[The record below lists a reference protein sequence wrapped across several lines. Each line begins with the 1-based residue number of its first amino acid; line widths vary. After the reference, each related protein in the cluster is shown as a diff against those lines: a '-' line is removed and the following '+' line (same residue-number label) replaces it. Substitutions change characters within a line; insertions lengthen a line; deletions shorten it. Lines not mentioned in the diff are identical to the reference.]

1 PRVLEIL
8 PTPASVLFNLDRAIF
23 FYFIGVNSFY
33 TLLLFL
39 SIPEMISNYI
49 ISKDEHLNGLF
60 TSEAAPGISLL
71 APAYNEEAT
80 ITDSLHSM
88 LSLEYPNI
96 EVIVINDGSRDKT
109 MEVMKSS
116 FELFE
121 IPLIYRHVVETKE
134 FRGIY
139 KSRKFANMTVVDK
152 ENGGKADALNAGLNV
167 ARTPLVCAMDADTLI
182 DPDALLRMVR
192 SYLMKENVVA
202 VGGTIRIANGCK
214 IEKSRVI
221 DVRAPRKFIP
231 AVQIVEYLRAFLFGR
246 MGLNRLGGNLVISG
260 AFGLF
265 HRESVLEVGGYAHDT
280 VGEDME
286 LVVRLHRYMK
296 ENKRKYWIDFVP
308 DPVAWTE
315 VPESLK
321 VLSRQRDRWHRGLT
335 DTLLRHKK
343 MLLNP
348 MYGALGLVVYPY
360 FFFVELLAPV
370 VELFGYLGLASGLY
384 FHVVNWYFAL
394 LFFIAAYGLGVVLSL
409 YCLVL
414 DEAFFHKYA
423 RFRDVL
429 FLLGIALL
437 ENLGYRQ
444 LTVFWRING
453 MIKYFRG
460 IKTWGK
466 MERVGF
472 AKRS

>member
-1 PRVLEIL
+1 
-8 PTPASVLFNLDRAIF
+8 
-23 FYFIGVNSFY
+23 
-33 TLLLFL
+33 
-39 SIPEMISNYI
+39 
-49 ISKDEHLNGLF
+49 
-60 TSEAAPGISLL
+60 
-71 APAYNEEAT
+71 
-80 ITDSLHSM
+80 
-88 LSLEYPNI
+88 
-96 EVIVINDGSRDKT
+96 
-109 MEVMKSS
+109 
-116 FELFE
+116 
-121 IPLIYRHVVETKE
+121 
-134 FRGIY
+134 
-139 KSRKFANMTVVDK
+139 
-152 ENGGKADALNAGLNV
+152 
-167 ARTPLVCAMDADTLI
+167 
-182 DPDALLRMVR
+182 
-192 SYLMKENVVA
+192 
-202 VGGTIRIANGCK
+202 
-214 IEKSRVI
+214 
-221 DVRAPRKFIP
+221 
-231 AVQIVEYLRAFLFGR
+231 
-246 MGLNRLGGNLVISG
+246 
-260 AFGLF
+260 
-265 HRESVLEVGGYAHDT
+265 
-280 VGEDME
+280 
-286 LVVRLHRYMK
+286 
-296 ENKRKYWIDFVP
+296 
-308 DPVAWTE
+308 
-315 VPESLK
+315 
-321 VLSRQRDRWHRGLT
+321 
-335 DTLLRHKK
+335 
-343 MLLNP
+343 